1 MSLKLRT
8 IFIFYLI
15 FLSGVLSYDVI
26 NKYGSKKTDSSTN
39 SIFLDVSGFNVDEKI
54 YITVTI
60 YYDCSYSFLH
70 YKFYE
75 KPEDYDPLDHL
86 TRIDSSSSSYETVAG
101 NYKEKINFEF
111 KKSSSEY
118 KYLFMQSDCDPPLNF
133 ENTKDDGDDSKII
146 IIVVCAI
153 VGVTLLIII
162 IVCTYRRCKR
172 RYAAVPYPMAPV
184 YGVSPYAAQPM
195 GMGMMQPVMNVQ
207 PYGINAVNPNYPQ
220 IPNVKQKYSQTY
232 NNQSSKYDLVN
243 RNPPGSDLR
252 LNQETK
258 IEKPK

>member
-8 IFIFYLI
+8 IFILYLML
-15 FLSGVLSYDVI
+15 LSGVLSYDVI
-26 NKYGSKKTDSSTN
+26 NKYGSKKTDVN
-39 SIFLDVSGFNVDEKI
+39 SVFLDVSGFNVDEKI
-54 YITVTI
+54 YITLTV
-60 YYDCSYSFLH
+60 YQKCSSSILK
-70 YKFYE
+70 YKFY
-75 KPEDYDPLDHL
+75 KNTEDYVSGDSLSS
-86 TRIDSSSSSYETVAG
+86 TYSSSTTYDSLSSD
-101 NYKEKINFEF
+101 YKEKYYFEF
-111 KKSSSEY
+111 EKSSSDY

-133 ENTKDDGDDSKII
+133 ENTKDDGDDSMII

-207 PYGINAVNPNYPQ
+207 PYGVNAVNPNYPQ

-232 NNQSSKYDLVN
+232 NNQSSKYDLMN

>member
-1 MSLKLRT
+1 MSLKLIT
-8 IFIFYLI
+8 IFISYLML
-15 FLSGVLSYDVI
+15 LSGVVSTEII
-26 NKYGSKKTDSSTN
+26 NKYGSKKTDVN
-39 SIFLDVSGFNVDEKI
+39 SVFLDVSGFNVDEKI
-54 YITVTI
+54 YITLTV
-60 YYDCSYSFLH
+60 YQKCSSSILK
-70 YKFYE
+70 YKFY
-75 KPEDYDPLDHL
+75 KNTEDYASGDSLSS
-86 TRIDSSSSSYETVAG
+86 TYSSSTTYDSLSSD
-101 NYKEKINFEF
+101 YKEKYYFEF
-111 KKSSSEY
+111 EKSSSDY

-184 YGVSPYAAQPM
+184 YGVSPYAAQPVM

-207 PYGINAVNPNYPQ
+207 PYGANVNYPQ

-232 NNQSSKYDLVN
+232 NNQSSKYNLMN

-258 IEKPK
+258 IEKPN

>member
-8 IFIFYLI
+8 IFILYLML
-15 FLSGVLSYDVI
+15 LSGVLSYDVI
-26 NKYGSKKTDSSTN
+26 NKYGSKKTDVN
-39 SIFLDVSGFNVDEKI
+39 SVFLDVSGFNVDEKI
-54 YITVTI
+54 YITLTV
-60 YYDCSYSFLH
+60 YQKCSSSILK
-70 YKFYE
+70 YKFY
-75 KPEDYDPLDHL
+75 KNTEDYNS
-86 TRIDSSSSSYETVAG
+86 IDSLSSTYSSSTTYDSLSSD
-101 NYKEKINFEF
+101 YKEKYYFEF
-111 KKSSSEY
+111 EKSSSDY
-118 KYLFMQSDCDPPLNF
+118 KYLFMQSDCSPPLNF
-133 ENTKDDGDDSKII
+133 ENTKKDGDDSMII
-146 IIVVCAI
+146 VIVVCAI

-184 YGVSPYAAQPM
+184 YGVSPYSAQPM

-207 PYGINAVNPNYPQ
+207 PYGVNTVNPNYPQ

-232 NNQSSKYDLVN
+232 NNQSSKYDLIN